1 MHVLVF
7 TGAHCTAAVEVDLW
21 SRIFLFQELNKNFGS
36 LLCSSCQFWGT
47 LGSFCWAIGTVCPAG
62 WRMRWVSWQL
72 QKLLPVG
79 NPWFSASV
87 QPSSSSSSRISIRI
101 SAAHLVVQLDADG
114 QCEHP
119 LLLGVSHLRNAVG
132 EEDRLKLGSLW
143 QIKLV

>member
-1 MHVLVF
+1 M
-7 TGAHCTAAVEVDLW
+7 
-21 SRIFLFQELNKNFGS
+21 
-36 LLCSSCQFWGT
+36 
-47 LGSFCWAIGTVCPAG
+47 
-62 WRMRWVSWQL
+62 SWQL